1 MINKRY
7 VIGIDFGSDSAR
19 ALLLDSA
26 NGTKLAEASS
36 LYPRW
41 GKKKY
46 CNEELAQYRQH
57 PQDYIDALESV
68 LGSLVTQV
76 DSAVTKKGSRYF
88 GWHYWINSMS
98 GR

>member
-41 GKKKY
+41 GKK
-46 CNEELAQYRQH
+46 N
-57 PQDYIDALESV
+57 I
-68 LGSLVTQV
+68 
-76 DSAVTKKGSRYF
+76 VTKNLHNIVSILRTILM
-88 GWHYWINSMS
+88 H
-98 GR
+98 

>member
-36 LYPRW
+36 LYPR
-41 GKKKY
+41 GGEKR
-46 CNEELAQYRQH
+46 N
-57 PQDYIDALESV
+57 I
-68 LGSLVTQV
+68 
-76 DSAVTKKGSRYF
+76 VTKNLHNIVSILRTILM
-88 GWHYWINSMS
+88 H
-98 GR
+98 

>member
-68 LGSLVTQV
+68 LGSLSSFDTSDTGILSIWVM
-76 DSAVTKKGSRYF
+76 
-88 GWHYWINSMS
+88 MS
-98 GR
+98 